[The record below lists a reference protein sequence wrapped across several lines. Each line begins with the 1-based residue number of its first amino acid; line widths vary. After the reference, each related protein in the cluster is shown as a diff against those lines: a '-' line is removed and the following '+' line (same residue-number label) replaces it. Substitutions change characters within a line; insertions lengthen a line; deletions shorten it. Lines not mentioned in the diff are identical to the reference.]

1 MNATNVTNAINP
13 NANSEQKKLKI
24 HCDIKDKLD
33 YFIKQKKNSQY
44 YIPRVIRMRKK
55 RSCNRFY

>member
-1 MNATNVTNAINP
+1 MSAAINP

-33 YFIKQKKNSQY
+33 YFIKQKKFPILYSTGHL
-44 YIPRVIRMRKK
+44 VAEKM
-55 RSCNRFY
+55 FL